1 MCSATSSTMLA
12 SRVGSRFRRARRLRT
27 SSLKSGIFNLRDAID
42 GGHKGLPCAP
52 LRAQNFFPLGREPI
66 VTAATLLGFIHPAA
80 FNPTALFQPIEQRI
94 QRRTLKRTAPSE
106 RDSISLL
113 IS

>member
-42 GGHKGLPCAP
+42 GGNKGLPGAA
-52 LRAQNFFPLGREPI
+52 LRTQNLFPLCREPI
-66 VTAATLLGFIHPAA
+66 VTAAALLGFIHPAA
-80 FNPTALFQPIEQRI
+80 FYPAALFQPVQQRVKRCHIE
-94 QRRTLKRTAPSE
+94 
-106 RDSISLL
+106 
-113 IS
+113 